1 MKRTM
6 SIEALEAEVAR
17 LKGLLE
23 AHGVEWRPL
32 GRDVR
37 EGGMA
42 RGAREKVALFRGL
55 FQARSDVHALRW
67 ESAAGG
73 RSGYAPTSGGPRSAG
88 NHR

>member
-17 LKGLLE
+17 LRGLLE
-23 AHGVEWRPL
+23 AHGIEWRPL
-32 GRDVR
+32 ARGVR

-55 FQARSDVHALRW
+55 TRTEKRCKLKLPGKLSQK
-67 ESAAGG
+67 
-73 RSGYAPTSGGPRSAG
+73 
-88 NHR
+88 